1 MQAIDQTRN
10 TYCSRALI
18 AAIFIS
24 LVFIVVG
31 YKSIGKGLVLG
42 TLFSILN
49 FVLISMAIPRQV
61 GHSNQKSFIIALSSL
76 LFRFVLMAV
85 PLVIA
90 VKWDQVDLIGVILGL
105 LMIQVVILCE
115 HLIKYLSS
123 DRRTRI

>member
-24 LVFIVVG
+24 LVFIVAG

-85 PLVIA
+85 PLIIA

-123 DRRTRI
+123 DRRTQI

>member
-24 LVFIVVG
+24 LAFIVTG

-49 FVLISMAIPRQV
+49 FVLISMSIPRQV
-61 GHSNQKSFIIALSSL
+61 GHSNQKSIIIALSSL

-85 PLVIA
+85 PLIIG
-90 VKWDQVDLIGVILGL
+90 VKWDQVNLISVILGL
-105 LMIQVVILCE
+105 LMIQAVILCE
-115 HLIKYLSS
+115 HLIKHLCSN
-123 DRRTRI
+123 RRTQI

>member
-85 PLVIA
+85 PLIIA